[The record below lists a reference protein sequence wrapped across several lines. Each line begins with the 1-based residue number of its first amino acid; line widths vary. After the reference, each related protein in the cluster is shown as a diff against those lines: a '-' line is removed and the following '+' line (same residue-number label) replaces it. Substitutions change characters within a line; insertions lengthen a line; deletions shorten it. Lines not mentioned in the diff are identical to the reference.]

1 MKTTEYN
8 KAITNAMNR
17 AKKHFDGECILT
29 ATQPVDGAHILPRS
43 TYPHLASVQYNIVP
57 LCRRL
62 HHTMDSLPRAAD
74 RINFL
79 HQHVNPEHRAKLEG
93 WLVELLKTIAEA
105 A

>member
-1 MKTTEYN
+1 MTDRYN
-8 KAITNAMNR
+8 RIEAACRK
-17 AKKHFDGECILT
+17 AKKHFESECIIS
-29 ATQPVDGAHILPRS
+29 ATQPVDACHIFPRS
-43 TYPHLASVQYNIVP
+43 THPALVSVPHNIVP

-79 HQHVNPEHRAKLEG
+79 RQNVNPEHRAKLEG